1 MRYLDKTK
9 LLEQLS
15 GSIVAFNIAHRNFGI
30 FPLFFHC
37 LKHKTNSCLSISLSL
52 ITLINEKLAEIIS
65 ILFGV
70 IQIHT
75 HSHRSFV
82 IIDIKH
88 AWTELA
94 V

>member
-30 FPLFFHC
+30 FPFFFHC
-37 LKHKTNSCLSISLSL
+37 LKHKTNCCLSISFSL
-52 ITLINEKLAEIIS
+52 VTLINEKLAEIIGV
-65 ILFGV
+65 LFGV
-70 IQIHT
+70 IQIHA
-75 HSHRSFV
+75 HPHRSFI

-88 AWTELA
+88 TGTGLA